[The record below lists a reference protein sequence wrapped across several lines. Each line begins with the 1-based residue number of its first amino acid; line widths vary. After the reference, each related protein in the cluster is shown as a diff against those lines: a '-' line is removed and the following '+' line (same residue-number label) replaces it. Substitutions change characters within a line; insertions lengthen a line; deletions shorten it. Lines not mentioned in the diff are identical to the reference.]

1 MSLRPWTAGL
11 GCAALLTACAV
22 GPDYERPAVPSAP
35 AYPEASAGRGEV
47 DRAWWRGFAEPE
59 LDALVDR
66 ALAANAD
73 LRVAVARVEE
83 ASAQLDDTAGAGL
96 PAVDAT
102 AGDSRFKVSNGAYV
116 PVGGS
121 AAGRNRRTLR
131 GGLSTSFELDFW
143 GKLRRAEEGAR
154 AQLLA
159 ADQSAA
165 QVRLTLVASVV
176 RAYANLRTGDV
187 QVAAGE
193 AVLAARDAEL
203 ALVRRR
209 EGVGSAQAAEVAAA
223 EVNRAAAVAALSDA
237 RRARGQAE
245 HLLGFLTGQPALV
258 LRPDAR
264 PLALPP
270 LPAAGLPSDL
280 LARRPDVLA
289 AEQALVAANARIGY
303 AKAARFPSFTLTGA
317 IGTESKA
324 FSGLFDA
331 DTSTSALGL
340 DLRFPLLD
348 YGRGAARVDA
358 AVAAQHQAAATYEK
372 TALNAFREVRDA
384 LADVRETAAS
394 AEAAERRTLA
404 AAEAFR
410 VAEARARAGQAAPLE
425 LLAARR
431 ALAESQV
438 AVARVRQDRLGAQ
451 VDLIKALG
459 GARPDEPS
467 AAR

>member
-1 MSLRPWTAGL
+1 MRTPAACFLPL
-11 GCAALLTACAV
+11 GCLLTACAV
-22 GPDYERPAVPSAP
+22 GPDYERPAVPSAA
-35 AYPEASAGRGEV
+35 AYPEAVSGRGEIAA
-47 DRAWWRGFAEPE
+47 AWWRGFGEPE
-59 LDALVDR
+59 LDGLVDR

-83 ASAQLDDTAGAGL
+83 ASAQLEDTAGAGL

-102 AGDSRFKVSNGAYV
+102 AGDSRYKVSTGAYV
-116 PVGGS
+116 PVGGT

-131 GGLSTSFELDFW
+131 GGLATSFELDFW

-159 ADQSAA
+159 AEHAA
-165 QVRLTLVASVV
+165 GQVRLTLVATVV
-176 RAYANLRTGDV
+176 RTYANLRTGDV
-187 QVAAGE
+187 QVGSAE
-193 AVLAARDAEL
+193 AVLAAREGEL
-203 ALVRRR
+203 AVLVRRR
-209 EGVGSAQAAEVAAA
+209 AAGSAQAADVAAA
-223 EVNRAAAVAALSDA
+223 EVNRAAAVAALADA
-237 RRARGQAE
+237 RRARAQAE
-245 HLLGFLTGQPALV
+245 HLLGFLVGEPALTWPV
-258 LRPDAR
+258 SVR
-264 PLALPP
+264 PLTAPP

-303 AKAARFPSFTLTGA
+303 AKATRFPSFTLTGS

-324 FSGLFDA
+324 FAGLFES
-331 DTSTSALGL
+331 DTATSALGL

-358 AVAAQHQAAATYEK
+358 AVAAQHQAVATYEK
-372 TALNAFREVRDA
+372 VALNAFREVRDA
-384 LADVRETAAS
+384 LADVRETAAA
-394 AEAAERRTLA
+394 AEAAARRETA

-410 VAEARARAGQAAPLE
+410 VAEVRARAGQAAPLE
-425 LLAARR
+425 RLAARR
-431 ALAESQV
+431 ALAESQL

-459 GARPDEPS
+459 GARPDEPG